1 MAIFFI
7 RREAPGL
14 EADDVEAGGLRAAGC
29 AQDYPGLRWIRSYWH
44 RESAEVHCYYEA
56 ESEAQI
62 REHSE
67 RARMVVSEVREVHD
81 IDPSNYAPPTPPP
94 ARVRAGG

>member
-1 MAIFFI
+1 MPLFFV

-14 EADDVEAGGLRAAGC
+14 EADDVEAGGFRAAGC
-29 AQDYPGLRWIRSYWH
+29 AHDYPGLRWIRSYWH
-44 RESAEVHCYYEA
+44 RERAEVHCYYEA

-67 RARMVVSEVREVHD
+67 RARMVVTEVMEVVD
-81 IDPSNYAPPTPPP
+81 IDPSSYASPPSTPEH
-94 ARVRAGG
+94 ASG

>member
-1 MAIFFI
+1 MPLYFV

-29 AQDYPGLRWIRSYWH
+29 AEDYPGLRWIRSYWH
-44 RESAEVHCYYEA
+44 RERAEVHCYYEA

-67 RARMVVSEVREVHD
+67 RARMVVSEVREVQD
-81 IDPSNYAPPTPPP
+81 IDPSNFAPAPSAPD
-94 ARVRAGG
+94 RVGR